1 MKSIT
6 CYVPQGI
13 DLLFA
18 RLARAPEAEVAEQA
32 PGVDVSRG
40 GGRCINF
47 FLAVR
52 HEKMGELYHEKLGL
66 YQWKVGFL
74 PWKVGFLPMKTLGFC
89 YKNWWFML
97 YQHLEIEAHLNP
109 WGFNHEEFVFF
120 CTTSGG
126 LLGSLKIVVEQMET
140 WVNIRG
146 ILVLLVIYMD

>member
-40 GGRCINF
+40 GGATHLF

-52 HEKMGELYHEKLGL
+52 HEKMGDFTMKSWDFTNEKLGF
-66 YQWKVGFL
+66 YQ
-74 PWKVGFLPMKTLGFC
+74 
-89 YKNWWFML
+89 
-97 YQHLEIEAHLNP
+97 
-109 WGFNHEEFVFF
+109 
-120 CTTSGG
+120 
-126 LLGSLKIVVEQMET
+126 
-140 WVNIRG
+140 
-146 ILVLLVIYMD
+146 

>member
-52 HEKMGELYHEKLGL
+52 HEKMGDFTMKSWDFTNEKLGSYHEKLGS
-66 YQWKVGFL
+66 YHEK
-74 PWKVGFLPMKTLGFC
+74 LGF
-89 YKNWWFML
+89 
-97 YQHLEIEAHLNP
+97 YQ
-109 WGFNHEEFVFF
+109 
-120 CTTSGG
+120 
-126 LLGSLKIVVEQMET
+126 
-140 WVNIRG
+140 
-146 ILVLLVIYMD
+146 